1 MKTIAMPSI
10 TPVLVVIAALIISTS
25 ISFAQVTGLPG
36 NASNLREGHGD
47 WQVACAA
54 PGGTVLCAMSQTQ
67 LGENGQRVLSIELT
81 IGDDSNGANGTL
93 VMPFGLD
100 LASGVA
106 YRIDERNAG
115 TAQPFRTCLP
125 MGCVVDV
132 TFDTD
137 MVAALRSGN
146 QLSVTATVDGG
157 QELIFSVSLAGFSSA
172 FNRVVA
178 LMRGQDIPSQP

>member
-1 MKTIAMPSI
+1 
-10 TPVLVVIAALIISTS
+10 
-25 ISFAQVTGLPG
+25 
-36 NASNLREGHGD
+36 
-47 WQVACAA
+47 
-54 PGGTVLCAMSQTQ
+54 
-67 LGENGQRVLSIELT
+67 
-81 IGDDSNGANGTL
+81 
-93 VMPFGLD
+93 
-100 LASGVA
+100 
-106 YRIDERNAG
+106 
-115 TAQPFRTCLP
+115 